1 MKENPLSTIYLLLPS
16 WPLGTGNINRSVF
29 IYGGWLGVEGAMVN
43 VAGRLIKNKVI
54 ISCHNAVHI
63 QEK

>member
-43 VAGRLIKNKVI
+43 VAGRLGLGWVFFRESEILW
-54 ISCHNAVHI
+54 
-63 QEK
+63 